1 MMLFLTLNGYSFPYT
16 SNLFMQCPSLLL
28 LSSCDL
34 STPPPRFHVAGDSL
48 AHFNPSRRWCVGRL
62 TRCLN
67 SSQLLLLSGGGPHNP
82 RARARAA

>member
-1 MMLFLTLNGYSFPYT
+1 MVFLPLNGYSFPYT

-28 LSSCDL
+28 LS
-34 STPPPRFHVAGDSL
+34 PPVTFPPPLPRFHVAGDSL
-48 AHFNPSRRWCVGRL
+48 AHFNPSRCWCGGRL

-67 SSQLLLLSGGGPHNP
+67 SNQLLLLSGGGPHNP